1 MRPVRRV
8 RPVLLPGLVLVLSA
22 VLVPT
27 GTALADAGPES
38 PRAQPS
44 AAVLQERA
52 EEDGRRDERDAPSAG
67 PGPSTAAGAAPGP
80 GATDETGPEQA
91 GAEPAG
97 AGQAGADQAGADQ
110 AGAGQAGADQAGAG
124 QAGADQAGSLPGPA
138 PTAHPGTARPV
149 TATTGAAPEG
159 DQGPRVAVALG
170 ALLAAL
176 VPAGLFAAGMRAR
189 RGLLDG
195 R

>member
-110 AGAGQAGADQAGAG
+110 AGAGQAGADQAG
-124 QAGADQAGSLPGPA
+124 SLPGPA